1 MADIVYRKAN
11 LEHAAASP
19 ANLTQGTLLLTLL
32 TISLLAMAGPQV
44 SVCAIYPASAVILVA
59 YIFGVRVLSAAREHP
74 MWNPRR
80 TTSTRIDEVEE
91 DTSGGSSLTG
101 LWLRFF
107 LLAVITGVAG
117 YVVAESGVSISEQ
130 TGLLESVVG
139 GLFTAVSTSLPEL
152 VTSVAAV
159 QQGALTLAVG
169 GIIGGNSFDVM
180 FVAFADIAYR
190 GGSIYHSLTQS
201 QIFVLA
207 LAMLMTGVLLL
218 GLLRRERRGIGNIG
232 FESLLV
238 LLLYGGGFLLLFFG
252 V

>member
-1 MADIVYRKAN
+1 M
-11 LEHAAASP
+11 
-19 ANLTQGTLLLTLL
+19 
-32 TISLLAMAGPQV
+32 
-44 SVCAIYPASAVILVA
+44 
-59 YIFGVRVLSAAREHP
+59 
-74 MWNPRR
+74 
-80 TTSTRIDEVEE
+80 EE

-130 TGLLESVVG
+130 TGLSESVVG

-190 GGSIYHSLTQS
+190 
-201 QIFVLA
+201 
-207 LAMLMTGVLLL
+207 
-218 GLLRRERRGIGNIG
+218 ER
-232 FESLLV
+232 FH
-238 LLLYGGGFLLLFFG
+238 
-252 V
+252 

>member
-1 MADIVYRKAN
+1 
-11 LEHAAASP
+11 
-19 ANLTQGTLLLTLL
+19 
-32 TISLLAMAGPQV
+32 MAGPQV

-59 YIFGVRVLSAAREHP
+59 YIFGVRLVSAAREPP
-74 MWNPRR
+74 MWKPRR

-117 YVVAESGVSISEQ
+117 YVVAESGGSISEQ
-130 TGLLESVVG
+130 TGLSESVVG

-190 GGSIYHSLTQS
+190 ERFHCSCPNPVSDFRTRVSYADDRRSFIRVIAARKERNWKYWLQEFTGATPLWRWVFAVVFRCLIAK
-201 QIFVLA
+201 A
-207 LAMLMTGVLLL
+207 LGRSGVA
-218 GLLRRERRGIGNIG
+218 
-232 FESLLV
+232 
-238 LLLYGGGFLLLFFG
+238 
-252 V
+252 

>member
-1 MADIVYRKAN
+1 
-11 LEHAAASP
+11 
-19 ANLTQGTLLLTLL
+19 
-32 TISLLAMAGPQV
+32 
-44 SVCAIYPASAVILVA
+44 
-59 YIFGVRVLSAAREHP
+59 

-130 TGLLESVVG
+130 TGLSESVVG